1 MTTRGKLW
9 LSSFTLYGIFFC
21 WYTDFRPPLTD
32 QEIDEFVTTRLA
44 DGGDP
49 AQLAR
54 ADDLFRGDTGRQFLM
69 FNAID
74 YNETPDDVEGAE
86 PGSSAEELMALYMQY
101 MLPAMLARGS
111 HPVIMG
117 NTFSGA
123 MDLVGIDGAEEWDSG
138 AVFRYR
144 SRRTLMDIIANPEFS
159 GGWHFKHAAL
169 TKTIAFPIETQ
180 LYLGDLRWLVGL
192 LMLALTALLDTF
204 VMSKK
209 LASIRPT

>member
-1 MTTRGKLW
+1 
-9 LSSFTLYGIFFC
+9 
-21 WYTDFRPPLTD
+21 
-32 QEIDEFVTTRLA
+32 
-44 DGGDP
+44 
-49 AQLAR
+49 
-54 ADDLFRGDTGRQFLM
+54 
-69 FNAID
+69 
-74 YNETPDDVEGAE
+74 
-86 PGSSAEELMALYMQY
+86 
-101 MLPAMLARGS
+101 
-111 HPVIMG
+111 MG

-169 TKTIAFPIETQ
+169 TKTIAFPIKTQ
-180 LYLGDLRWLVGL
+180 LCLGDLRWLVGL